1 MRKVLVSEPL
11 VQGEDFFRKDD
22 HQFFSMVWLSIWLNL
37 LIEIL
42 FHSLVYLGNF
52 GIYVMYS
59 PHFLACFCR
68 FLSGVYAME
77 WLEARARSCSPGE
90 EAMGEAV
97 VCGGRHVGGAV
108 GCGERQGGKISFV

>member
-1 MRKVLVSEPL
+1 MRKILVSEPL

-22 HQFFSMVWLSIWLNL
+22 HQFLSNQHGLVEYL
-37 LIEIL
+37 VE
-42 FHSLVYLGNF
+42 LVYLGNF

-77 WLEARARSCSPGE
+77 WLETRARSCSPGE

-97 VCGGRHVGGAV
+97 VC
-108 GCGERQGGKISFV
+108 

>member
-1 MRKVLVSEPL
+1 
-11 VQGEDFFRKDD
+11 
-22 HQFFSMVWLSIWLNL
+22 
-37 LIEIL
+37 
-42 FHSLVYLGNF
+42 
-52 GIYVMYS
+52 
-59 PHFLACFCR
+59 
-68 FLSGVYAME
+68 ME

>member
-1 MRKVLVSEPL
+1 MLSGGEGRRGLRCLATESGGSPDE
-11 VQGEDFFRKDD
+11 EDFFRKDD

-59 PHFLACFCR
+59 PH
-68 FLSGVYAME
+68 S
-77 WLEARARSCSPGE
+77 
-90 EAMGEAV
+90 
-97 VCGGRHVGGAV
+97 
-108 GCGERQGGKISFV
+108 